1 MYQLCLSFCILNLLH
16 QWCFSRVRNISN
28 IWQIEKNQ
36 LCIFV
41 THRLSNIGS
50 SDQIIVLDKGEVIEQ
65 GVHKDLIK
73 KDVKYKKLFDTQV
86 SLYKK
91 GGIEEC

>member
-1 MYQLCLSFCILNLLH
+1 MKESSILVLDEPAASMDALAELEIF
-16 QWCFSRVRNISN
+16 QTFD
-28 IWQIEKNQ
+28 KLKKK

-73 KDVKYKKLFDTQV
+73 RDGKYKKLFDTQV

>member
-16 QWCFSRVRNISN
+16 QWCFSRIRNISN

-73 KDVKYKKLFDTQV
+73 KDGKYKKLFDTQV

>member
-1 MYQLCLSFCILNLLH
+1 MYQLCLSSCILNLLH
-16 QWCFSRVRNISN
+16 QWCFSRIRNISN

-73 KDVKYKKLFDTQV
+73 KDGKYKKLFDTQV

>member
-1 MYQLCLSFCILNLLH
+1 MK
-16 QWCFSRVRNISN
+16 
-28 IWQIEKNQ
+28 KNQ

-41 THRLSNIGS
+41 THRLSNVGP

-73 KDVKYKKLFDTQV
+73 KDVKYKKIGLTDTLV
-86 SLYKK
+86 T
-91 GGIEEC
+91 C

>member
-1 MYQLCLSFCILNLLH
+1 MYQVCLSFCILNLLH
-16 QWCFSRVRNISN
+16 QWCFSRIRNISN
-28 IWQIEKNQ
+28 IWLIEKNQ

-50 SDQIIVLDKGEVIEQ
+50 SDQIIVLNKGVVIEQ

-73 KDVKYKKLFDTQV
+73 RDGKYKKLFDTQV

>member
-1 MYQLCLSFCILNLLH
+1 M
-16 QWCFSRVRNISN
+16 
-28 IWQIEKNQ
+28 
-36 LCIFV
+36 CIFV
-41 THRLSNIGS
+41 THRLLNIGS
-50 SDQIIVLDKGEVIEQ
+50 SDKMIVLDKDKVIEQ

-73 KDVKYKKLFDTQV
+73 RDGKYKKLFDTQV

>member
-16 QWCFSRVRNISN
+16 QWCFSRIRNISN

-50 SDQIIVLDKGEVIEQ
+50 SDQIIVLDKGVVIEQ
-65 GVHKDLIK
+65 VVHKDLIK
-73 KDVKYKKLFDTQV
+73 RDGKYKKLFDTQV

>member
-16 QWCFSRVRNISN
+16 QWCFSRIRNISN

-50 SDQIIVLDKGEVIEQ
+50 SDQIIVLNKGVVIEQ

-73 KDVKYKKLFDTQV
+73 RDGKYKKLFDTQV

>member
-1 MYQLCLSFCILNLLH
+1 M
-16 QWCFSRVRNISN
+16 
-28 IWQIEKNQ
+28 
-36 LCIFV
+36 
-41 THRLSNIGS
+41 
-50 SDQIIVLDKGEVIEQ
+50 IVLDKDKVIEQ

-73 KDVKYKKLFDTQV
+73 RDGKYKKLFDTQV

>member
-1 MYQLCLSFCILNLLH
+1 MK
-16 QWCFSRVRNISN
+16 
-28 IWQIEKNQ
+28 KNQ

-41 THRLSNIGS
+41 THRLSNVGS
-50 SDQIIVLDKGEVIEQ
+50 SDQIIVLDKGVVIEQ

-73 KDVKYKKLFDTQV
+73 RDGKYKKLFDTQV

>member
-1 MYQLCLSFCILNLLH
+1 M
-16 QWCFSRVRNISN
+16 
-28 IWQIEKNQ
+28 
-36 LCIFV
+36 CIFV

-73 KDVKYKKLFDTQV
+73 KDGKCKKLFDTQV

>member
-1 MYQLCLSFCILNLLH
+1 MYQVCLSFCILNLLH
-16 QWCFSRVRNISN
+16 QWCFSRIRNISN

-50 SDQIIVLDKGEVIEQ
+50 SDQIIVLDKGVVIEQ

-73 KDVKYKKLFDTQV
+73 RDGKYKKLFDTQV

>member
-16 QWCFSRVRNISN
+16 QWCFSRIRNISN

-73 KDVKYKKLFDTQV
+73 KGVKYKKLFDTQV

>member
-1 MYQLCLSFCILNLLH
+1 M
-16 QWCFSRVRNISN
+16 SN
-28 IWQIEKNQ
+28 
-36 LCIFV
+36 V
-41 THRLSNIGS
+41 GS

>member
-1 MYQLCLSFCILNLLH
+1 
-16 QWCFSRVRNISN
+16 
-28 IWQIEKNQ
+28 

-50 SDQIIVLDKGEVIEQ
+50 SDQIVVIEQ

-73 KDVKYKKLFDTQV
+73 RDGKYKKLFDTQV

>member
-1 MYQLCLSFCILNLLH
+1 MYQVCLSFCILNLLH
-16 QWCFSRVRNISN
+16 QWCFSRIRNISN

-73 KDVKYKKLFDTQV
+73 KDGKYKKLFDTQV

>member
-1 MYQLCLSFCILNLLH
+1 M
-16 QWCFSRVRNISN
+16 
-28 IWQIEKNQ
+28 
-36 LCIFV
+36 
-41 THRLSNIGS
+41 SNIGS

-73 KDVKYKKLFDTQV
+73 KGVKYKKLFDTQV

-91 GGIEEC
+91 GANYIKFK